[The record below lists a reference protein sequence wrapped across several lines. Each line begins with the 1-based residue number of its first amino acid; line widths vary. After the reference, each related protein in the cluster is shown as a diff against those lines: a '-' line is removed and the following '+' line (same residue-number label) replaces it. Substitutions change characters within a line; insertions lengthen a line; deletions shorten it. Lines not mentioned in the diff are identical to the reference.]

1 MPDLIR
7 IDNSGKGCHAG
18 PDPASTTSAI
28 LVVYTTCVNLGY
40 PSRMGY
46 SELPA
51 YERVKAWIRQYIASG
66 QWKPGDPVPSET
78 ALMQQFG
85 ISRMTVNRA
94 LRELAAEGLVTRVQ
108 GSGTK
113 VAQLHRIS
121 SRLAIRD
128 IHEEVVERGHAHTAR
143 VLHAGKEKA
152 SAELARSLGLRSGAT
167 AFHTVLI
174 HYENGLPIQY
184 EDRYV
189 NPAAAPR
196 YLETDFTRTSPTLHL
211 LQNAP
216 LTEASYSIE
225 ACLPTAGEAKELRI
239 KRGAPC
245 LAMMRR
251 TVSGAHVASV
261 ARLVY
266 PGTRYSFAGQFQ
278 A

>member
-1 MPDLIR
+1 M
-7 IDNSGKGCHAG
+7 
-18 PDPASTTSAI
+18 TSAFI

-40 PSRMGY
+40 PSRMGH
-46 SELPA
+46 SDLPA

-66 QWKPGDPVPSET
+66 EWKPGDPVPSET

-108 GSGTK
+108 GSGTR

-121 SRLAIRD
+121 SRLTIRD
-128 IHEEVVERGHAHTAR
+128 IHEEVVERGHVHTTR
-143 VLHAGKEKA
+143 VLQAGKEKA
-152 SAELARSLGLRSGAT
+152 GAELARSLGLRSGAT

-174 HYENGLPIQY
+174 HYENGVPIQY

-189 NPAAAPR
+189 NTAAAPR

-225 ACLPTAGEAKELRI
+225 ACLPTAAEAKELRI
-239 KRGAPC
+239 KRSDPC